1 MKRYNNL
8 YGSIIDKDNIRLAH
22 KNARKGKTSYT
33 EVKEV
38 DDNIERYIDILHSM
52 LSLGTYSPSAY
63 TMFKK
68 NDKGKIREIYKLPY
82 FPDRIVHHAI
92 LQVLEPIWKKVLVKQ
107 TYQSIRGRGVTKC
120 KRDLEKSLGR
130 LNYENTWC
138 VKIDVEKFY
147 PSVDNSILKVIVAK
161 KIKCYKTLGLLYK
174 IIDSM
179 QGLPI
184 GNYISQYLGNLY
196 LAYMDHYILSIPS
209 VLTYSRYCDDIVVI
223 VRSKANAKMILNLLN
238 SYLNDKLKLKI
249 KSNKQYFC
257 IMYRG
262 IDYVGFVFTSK
273 GVRLRK
279 TIVSKFKRAS
289 RVNDDLVM
297 SSYYGWL
304 LECHSATLWLKYY
317 KGSKKYVRI
326 EESYRFRAC
335 EV

>member
-33 EVKEV
+33 EVREV
-38 DDNIERYIDILHSM
+38 DDNVEKYVDILYSM
-52 LSLGTYSPSAY
+52 LSLGTYSPSRY

-92 LQVLEPIWKKVLVKQ
+92 LQVLEPIWKKVLIKQ

-120 KRDLEKSLGR
+120 KRDLEKALGV
-130 LNYENTWC
+130 LDYKSTWC

-147 PSVDNSILKVIVAK
+147 PSVDNSILKIIVAK

-196 LAYMDHYILSIPS
+196 LAYMDHYILNIPS

-223 VRSKANAKMILNLLN
+223 VRSKANAQMILAILHD
-238 SYLNDKLKLKI
+238 YLKDKLKLKI

-317 KGSKKYVRI
+317 KGSKVYGIK
-326 EESYRFRAC
+326 ESYRLRA
-335 EV
+335 

>member
-8 YGSIIDKDNIRLAH
+8 YSSIIDKDNIRLAH

-38 DDNIERYIDILHSM
+38 DENIDKYVDMLYSM
-52 LSLGTYSPSAY
+52 LSLGTYSPSRY

-92 LQVLEPIWKKVLVKQ
+92 LQVLEPIWKKVLIKQ

-120 KRDLEKSLGR
+120 KRDLEKALGV
-130 LNYENTWC
+130 LDYKSTWC
-138 VKIDVEKFY
+138 VKIDIEKFY

-161 KIKCYKTLGLLYK
+161 KIKCYKTLELLYK

-196 LAYMDHYILSIPS
+196 LAYMDHYILSTPS

-223 VRSKANAKMILNLLN
+223 VKSKANAKMILAILHD
-238 SYLNDKLKLKI
+238 YLKDKLKLKI

-289 RVNDDLVM
+289 KVNDDLVM

-304 LECHSATLWLKYY
+304 LECHSAALWIKYY
-317 KGSKKYVRI
+317 KGSKVYGIK
-326 EESYRFRAC
+326 ESYRLRA
-335 EV
+335 

>member
-33 EVKEV
+33 EVREV
-38 DDNIERYIDILHSM
+38 DDNIEKYVDMLHSM

-92 LQVLEPIWKKVLVKQ
+92 LQVLEPIWKKVLIKQ

-120 KRDLEKSLGR
+120 KRDLEKSLDK
-130 LNYENTWC
+130 LNYDNTWC

-147 PSVDNSILKVIVAK
+147 PSVDNSILKIIVAK

-196 LAYMDHYILSIPS
+196 LAYMDHYILDIPN
-209 VLTYSRYCDDIVVI
+209 VIAYSRYCDDIVVI
-223 VRSKANAKMILNLLN
+223 VNSKADAKMILSILDT
-238 SYLNDKLKLKI
+238 YLNEKLNLKI
-249 KSNKQYFC
+249 KRNKQYFC
-257 IMYRG
+257 TTQRG
-262 IDYVGFVFTSK
+262 IDYVGFVFTST

-279 TIVSKFKRAS
+279 TIVSKFKKAS
-289 RVNDDLVM
+289 KIDNDLVM

-304 LECHSATLWLKYY
+304 LECQSVALWLKYY